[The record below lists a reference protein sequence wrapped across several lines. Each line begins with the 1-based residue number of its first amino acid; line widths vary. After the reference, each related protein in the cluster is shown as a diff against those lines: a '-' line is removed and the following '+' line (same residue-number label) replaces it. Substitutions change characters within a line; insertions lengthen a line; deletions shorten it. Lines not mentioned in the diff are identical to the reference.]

1 MAGHIISVIG
11 GKGGLGKS
19 QVAANLAFAYAIEGK
34 IKTLLLD
41 FDQKA
46 SGDQDFITGMKGKKN
61 LKELSEFKGAIDPN
75 SILQFANMN
84 QNVFYIGMPNDTT
97 ASNSI
102 EVEALGRTL
111 KAVTNIYPVTIIDAG
126 NELTPLAIKALEFST
141 LILVVVTPDIL
152 ALNQTKRLYSDLVT
166 MMFPKDMIQFV
177 VNQAQQGH
185 PVTNDVIT
193 KTLGKPVFSAIPKDD
208 QNCILALNQKKPVM
222 LVAKGSPFAKGVID
236 TVRRLN
242 EKNVLKTLEK
252 LSKPSD
258 IGAKKEEPK
267 NADGSPVK
275 GGKSP
280 WTELKSRIHKALVEE
295 MDLKKADDNDP
306 KAQIILKEQTKKVVV
321 ELLGKED
328 TKGIL
333 NSRDDM
339 NQIVK
344 EIIDEALG
352 LGPLEDLLRDKTISE
367 VMVVGPYKIY
377 YEQSGKIKLS
387 DVTFTN
393 DRQVLN
399 VIERIVAPIGRRI
412 DEKTPYVDARL
423 RDGSRVHAIIPPS
436 AIDGCSITIR
446 KFPEKRLTY
455 KDAVK
460 FGSMTESMADFL
472 RIAVEAHRNIIVS
485 GGTGSGKTTLI
496 NILGGFIQSNER
508 IITCEDSAE
517 LNFPQ
522 EHIVRLE
529 TRPPSLEGDGAID
542 IRCLVKQTLRMRPDR
557 IVVGECRGG
566 ETLDML
572 QAMGT
577 GHDGSMTTVHSNNP
591 RECIGRLETLVQYA
605 GTSISPR
612 AIKEM
617 IASAVHLI
625 IQQSRLDDG
634 SRKVMYI
641 TELGGLQ
648 GDTVILQ
655 DIFLFVQKEIGKD
668 GKIIGEFQASGFIP
682 KFIEVLERK
691 GFNVPR
697 GIFSNR
703 PQQAAPAA
711 VPATPSAAAPAT
723 PTAKPAVA
731 AQGSP
736 ATSGAAGAAKPPVK
750 K

>member
-1 MAGHIISVIG
+1 VAGHIISIIG

-19 QVAANLAFAYAIEGK
+19 QFAANLAFAYAIEGK
-34 IKTLLLD
+34 VKTLLLD

-46 SGDQDFITGMKGKKN
+46 GGDQDFITGMKGKKN
-61 LKELSEFKGAIDPN
+61 LKELADFKGAIDPN
-75 SILQFANMN
+75 SIQQFVNMN
-84 QNVFYIGMPNDTT
+84 QNVYYIGMPNDQT
-97 ASNSI
+97 AADGI

-126 NELTPLAIKALEFST
+126 NELSPLAIKALEFST
-141 LILVVVTPDIL
+141 LIFVVVTPDIL

-177 VNQAQQGH
+177 INQAQQGH
-185 PVTNDVIT
+185 PVTNDVIA
-193 KTLGKPVFSAIPKDD
+193 KTLGKPAFSIVPRDD

-222 LVAKGSPFAKGVID
+222 LAARNSPFAKGVVD

-242 EKNVLKTLEK
+242 EKSILRALEK
-252 LSKPSD
+252 LNKPTDAGQKKAEVSAGGSSEG
-258 IGAKKEEPK
+258 GAG
-267 NADGSPVK
+267 AGK

-280 WTELKSRIHKALVEE
+280 WTDLKSRIHRALVEE
-295 MDLKKADDNDP
+295 MDLKKSDDNDP

-344 EIIDEALG
+344 EILDEALG

-387 DVTFTN
+387 EVTFTN

-436 AIDGCSITIR
+436 SIDGCTITIR
-446 KFPEKRLTY
+446 KFPDKRLTY
-455 KDAVK
+455 KDLVK
-460 FGSMTESMADFL
+460 FGSMTENMADFL

-496 NILGGFIQSNER
+496 NVLGGFIQANER

-529 TRPPSLEGDGAID
+529 TRPPSLEGEGAID

-605 GTSISPR
+605 GTSISAR

-617 IASAVHLI
+617 IASAVHMI

-634 SRKVMYI
+634 SRRVMYI

-655 DIFLFVQKEIGKD
+655 DIFLFVQKEIDKA
-668 GKIIGEFQASGFIP
+668 GKIIGEFQATGFIP
-682 KFIEVLERK
+682 KFIETLERK
-691 GFNVPR
+691 GYNVPR

-703 PQQAAPAA
+703 PQGGPPTVPAAPAPA
-711 VPATPSAAAPAT
+711 AAAATPKPATTAPA
-723 PTAKPAVA
+723 
-731 AQGSP
+731 G
-736 ATSGAAGAAKPPVK
+736 ATKPPVK

>member
-1 MAGHIISVIG
+1 MAGHIISIIG

-34 IKTLLLD
+34 VKTLLLD

-61 LKELSEFKGAIDPN
+61 LRELADFKGAIDPN
-75 SILQFANMN
+75 SIMQFVNMN
-84 QNVFYIGMPNDTT
+84 QNVYYVGMPNDPT
-97 ASNSI
+97 AANGI

-126 NELTPLAIKALEFST
+126 NELNPLAIKALEFST
-141 LILVVVTPDIL
+141 LIFVVVTPDIL
-152 ALNQTKRLYSDLVT
+152 ALNQTKRLYSDLIT
-166 MMFPKDMIQFV
+166 MMFPKDMIQFII
-177 VNQAQQGH
+177 NQTQQGH
-185 PVTNDVIT
+185 PVTNDVIA
-193 KTLGKPVFSAIPKDD
+193 KTLGKAAFSAIPRDD
-208 QNCILALNQKKPVM
+208 QNCTLALNQKKPVM
-222 LVAKGSPFAKGVID
+222 LVARGSAFAKGVID

-242 EKNVLKTLEK
+242 EKSILKTLEK
-252 LSKPSD
+252 LNKPSD
-258 IGAKKEEPK
+258 VGAKKPDEAGKEGG
-267 NADGSPVK
+267 AVR

-280 WTELKSRIHKALVEE
+280 WTELKSRIHRALVDE

-328 TKGIL
+328 TKSVL
-333 NSRDDM
+333 SSREDM

-344 EIIDEALG
+344 EILDEALG
-352 LGPLEDLLRDKTISE
+352 LGPLEDLLRDKTVSE
-367 VMVVGPYKIY
+367 VMVVGPHKIY

-423 RDGSRVHAIIPPS
+423 KDGSRVHAIIPPS
-436 AIDGCSITIR
+436 SIDGCTITIR

-455 KDAVK
+455 KDLVK
-460 FGSMTESMADFL
+460 YGSMTESMADFL

-496 NILGGFIQSNER
+496 NVLGGFIQSNER

-605 GTSISPR
+605 GTSISAR

-617 IASAVHLI
+617 IASAVHMI

-634 SRKVMYI
+634 SRRVMYI

-655 DIFLFVQKEIGKD
+655 DIFLFVQKEIDKG
-668 GKIIGEFQASGFIP
+668 GKIIGEFQATGFIP

-691 GFNVPR
+691 GYNVPR
-697 GIFSNR
+697 GIFSSSSR
-703 PQQAAPAA
+703 PPTPAPPATVVGSTPKPISATGGAPAS
-711 VPATPSAAAPAT
+711 TT
-723 PTAKPAVA
+723 
-731 AQGSP
+731 
-736 ATSGAAGAAKPPVK
+736 AKPPVK

>member
-1 MAGHIISVIG
+1 MAGHIISIIG

-34 IKTLLLD
+34 VKTLLLD

-61 LKELSEFKGAIDPN
+61 LKELADFKGAIDPN
-75 SILQFANMN
+75 SILQFVNMN
-84 QNVFYIGMPNDTT
+84 QNVFYIGMPNDPTM
-97 ASNSI
+97 AEGI

-111 KAVTNIYPVTIIDAG
+111 KAVTNIYPITIIDAG

-141 LILVVVTPDIL
+141 LIFVVVTPDIL

-166 MMFPKDMIQFV
+166 MMFPKDMIQFI
-177 VNQAQQGH
+177 VNQAQAGH
-185 PVTNDVIT
+185 PVTNEVIA
-193 KTLGKPVFSAIPKDD
+193 KTLGKPVFSAIARDD
-208 QNCILALNQKKPVM
+208 QNCTIALNQKKPVM
-222 LVAKGSPFAKGVID
+222 IINRSSPFAKGIID

-242 EKNVLKTLEK
+242 EKSILKALEK
-252 LSKPSD
+252 LNKPTE
-258 IGAKKEEPK
+258 IGQKKNEVAATNSE
-267 NADGSPVK
+267 GGVVR

-280 WTELKSRIHKALVEE
+280 WTELKSRIHRALVEE
-295 MDLKKADDNDP
+295 MDLKKSDDSDP

-333 NSRDDM
+333 NSREDM

-377 YEQSGKIKLS
+377 YEQGGKIKLS
-387 DVTFTN
+387 EVVFTN

-423 RDGSRVHAIIPPS
+423 KDGSRVHAIIPPS
-436 AIDGCSITIR
+436 SIDGCTITIR
-446 KFPEKRLTY
+446 KFPDKRLTY
-455 KDAVK
+455 KDLVK
-460 FGSMTESMADFL
+460 FGSLTESMADFL

-496 NILGGFIQSNER
+496 NVLGGFIQSNER

-529 TRPPSLEGDGAID
+529 TRPPSLEGEGAID

-617 IASAVHLI
+617 IANAVHMI

-634 SRKVMYI
+634 SRRIMYI
-641 TELGGLQ
+641 TEIGGMQ
-648 GDTVILQ
+648 GDVVILQ
-655 DIFLFVQKEIGKD
+655 DIFLFIQKEIDKG
-668 GKIIGEFQASGFIP
+668 GKIIGEFQATGFIP

-691 GFNVPR
+691 GYNVPR

-703 PQQAAPAA
+703 PPPPGAGSAPAA
-711 VPATPSAAAPAT
+711 AATSPAPAQVKTAAASAPG
-723 PTAKPAVA
+723 VA
-731 AQGSP
+731 S
-736 ATSGAAGAAKPPVK
+736 KPPVK

>member
-1 MAGHIISVIG
+1 MAGHIISIIG

-34 IKTLLLD
+34 VKTLLLD

-61 LKELSEFKGAIDPN
+61 IKELSDFKGAIDPN
-75 SILQFANMN
+75 SIQQFVNMN
-84 QNVFYIGMPNDTT
+84 QNVYYIGMPSDQT
-97 ASNSI
+97 ASDNI

-141 LILVVVTPDIL
+141 LIFVIVTPDIL

-177 VNQAQQGH
+177 INQAVPGH
-185 PVTNDVIT
+185 PVTNEVIA
-193 KTLGKPVFSAIPKDD
+193 KTLGKPAFSSIPRDD
-208 QNCILALNQKKPVM
+208 QNCTLALNQKKPVM
-222 LVAKGSPFAKGVID
+222 LVARNSAFAKGVID
-236 TVRRLN
+236 TVRRLS
-242 EKNVLKTLEK
+242 EKNILRALEK
-252 LSKPSD
+252 LNKPSD
-258 IGAKKEEPK
+258 AGQKKTEVAVG
-267 NADGSPVK
+267 ADGTPVTK

-280 WTELKSRIHKALVEE
+280 WTELKSRIHRALVEE
-295 MDLKKADDNDP
+295 MDLKKSDDNDP
-306 KAQIILKEQTKKVVV
+306 KAVIILKEQTKKVVV

-328 TKGIL
+328 TKGVL
-333 NSRDDM
+333 NSREDM

-367 VMVVGPYKIY
+367 VMVVGPHKIY
-377 YEQSGKIKLS
+377 YEQGGKIKLS
-387 DVTFTN
+387 EVTFTN

-436 AIDGCSITIR
+436 SIDGCTITIR
-446 KFPEKRLTY
+446 KFPDKRLTY
-455 KDAVK
+455 KDLVK
-460 FGSMTESMADFL
+460 YGSMTESMADFL

-496 NILGGFIQSNER
+496 NVLGGFIQSNER

-605 GTSISPR
+605 GTSISAR

-617 IASAVHLI
+617 IASAVHMI

-634 SRKVMYI
+634 SRRVMYI

-655 DIFLFVQKEIGKD
+655 DIFLFVQKEIDKS
-668 GKIIGEFQASGFIP
+668 GKILGEFQATGFIP

-691 GFNVPR
+691 GYNVPR

-703 PQQAAPAA
+703 PPGAPAPSASAPAA
-711 VPATPSAAAPAT
+711 VATKAPAT
-723 PTAKPAVA
+723 GGSAPT
-731 AQGSP
+731 
-736 ATSGAAGAAKPPVK
+736 GAAKPPVK

>member
-1 MAGHIISVIG
+1 MAGHIISIIG

-34 IKTLLLD
+34 VKTLLLD

-61 LKELSEFKGAIDPN
+61 IKELADFKGAIDPN
-75 SILQFANMN
+75 SIQQFVSMN
-84 QNVFYIGMPNDTT
+84 QNVFYIGMPSDPV
-97 ASNSI
+97 ASNGI

-111 KAVTNIYPVTIIDAG
+111 KAVTNIYPITIIDAG

-185 PVTNDVIT
+185 PVTNDVIS
-193 KTLGKPVFSAIPKDD
+193 KTIGKPVFSAIPKDD

-222 LVAKGSPFAKGVID
+222 LVARSGPFAKGIVD

-242 EKNVLKTLEK
+242 EKNVLKMLEK
-252 LSKPSD
+252 LARPTD
-258 IGAKKEEPK
+258 AGAKKEEAK
-267 NADGSPVK
+267 DASGAPVK
-275 GGKSP
+275 GGKNP

-321 ELLGKED
+321 DLLGKED

-333 NSRDDM
+333 NTREDM

-344 EIIDEALG
+344 EILDEALA
-352 LGPLEDLLRDKTISE
+352 LGPLEDLLRDKTVSE

-377 YEQSGKIKLS
+377 YEQGGKIRLS

-436 AIDGCSITIR
+436 SIDGCTITIR
-446 KFPEKRLTY
+446 KFPDKRLTY
-455 KDAVK
+455 KDLVK
-460 FGSMTESMADFL
+460 YGSMTENMADFL

-496 NILGGFIQSNER
+496 NVLGGFIQSNER

-605 GTSISPR
+605 GTSISAR

-617 IASAVHLI
+617 IASAVHMI

-634 SRKVMYI
+634 SRRVMYI
-641 TELGGLQ
+641 TEIGGLQ

-655 DIFLFVQKEIGKD
+655 DIFLFVQKEIDKS
-668 GKIIGEFQASGFIP
+668 GKILGEFQATGFIP

-691 GFNVPR
+691 GYNVPR

-703 PQQAAPAA
+703 HPQAAPAAPA
-711 VPATPSAAAPAT
+711 VPATPSAAAQAT
-723 PTAKPAVA
+723 PTAKPAVNGGAVA
-731 AQGSP
+731 ATAP
-736 ATSGAAGAAKPPVK
+736 AKPPVK